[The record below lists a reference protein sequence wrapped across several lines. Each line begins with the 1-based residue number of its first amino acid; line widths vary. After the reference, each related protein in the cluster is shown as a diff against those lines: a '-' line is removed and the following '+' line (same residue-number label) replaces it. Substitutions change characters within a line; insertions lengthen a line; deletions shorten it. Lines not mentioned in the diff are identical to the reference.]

1 MPLPFPSGG
10 KEMDGLPEKMTE
22 LPFILK
28 GMMTARE
35 AEMAVEIG
43 AAGIVV
49 SNHDHVH
56 TNGR

>member
-1 MPLPFPSGG
+1 
-10 KEMDGLPEKMTE
+10 MDGLPEKMTE
-22 LPFILK
+22 QPFILK